1 MKPFFLNS
9 KVHRKQEDPDAPEES
24 MFADREKILIRS
36 GKGGDGHVS
45 FRREKYVPSGG
56 PDGGNGG
63 KGGDV
68 IFVVDKGM
76 DTLFTYKHKYRF
88 SAGDGKEGGKAR
100 MTGAGG
106 KDIIIPVPEGT
117 VIRDSASGK
126 VIADMSNG
134 NERQV
139 ILRGG
144 DGGRGNMNYATSRM
158 QAPQYAQPGRP
169 AMELEVILELKLV
182 ADVGL
187 VGLPNAGKST
197 FLSRTTNAVP
207 KIADYPFTTIEPY
220 LGVVDFGDGTG
231 FVIADM
237 PGLIEGASDGAGLGH
252 RFLRHIERTRVLL
265 QIVDAAGTEGRD
277 PLDDIRVIRE
287 ELRKY
292 GGMEEKPLIIAAN
305 KVDSIPEGDDILER
319 IRAEYENENCRV
331 FAISAAT
338 GEGVKELL
346 RYIYEVLK
354 TAPKAVVFEQEF
366 FPEDVLITE
375 DLPYTIEI
383 KHGKTDEYIVEGPKI
398 EKMLGYTNLESE
410 KGFAYFQRFLH
421 KTGII
426 DDLKAKGIQEGDTV
440 RMYGHAFEYYEEGD
454 KAEREDLS

>member
-1 MKPFFLNS
+1 
-9 KVHRKQEDPDAPEES
+9 
-24 MFADREKILIRS
+24 MFADRERIMIRS

-45 FRREKYVPSGG
+45 FRREKYVPNGG

-68 IFVVDKGM
+68 IFEVDTGM
-76 DTLFTYKHKYRF
+76 DTLYTYKHKYRF

-106 KDIIIPVPEGT
+106 ADLVLKVPEGT
-117 VIRDSASGK
+117 VVKDASSGR
-126 VIADMSNG
+126 VIADLSLDNR
-134 NERQV
+134 RQV
-139 ILRGG
+139 VLRGG

-158 QAPQYAQPGRP
+158 QAPRYAQPGKP

-197 FLSRTTNAVP
+197 FLSCTTNAVP

-220 LGVVDFGDGTG
+220 LGVVDFGDGSG

-237 PGLIEGASDGAGLGH
+237 PGLIEGAADDAGLGH
-252 RFLRHIERTRVLL
+252 TFLRHIERTRILL
-265 QIVDAAGTEGRD
+265 QLVDGSGIEGRD

-287 ELRKY
+287 ELAKY
-292 GGMEEKPLIIAAN
+292 SGMEDKPIVLAVNKCDAIAE
-305 KVDSIPEGDDILER
+305 DSDTVSR
-319 IRAEYENENCRV
+319 IRAAYETEENKV
-331 FAISAAT
+331 FEISAAT

-346 RYIYEVLK
+346 AYLYELLRT
-354 TAPKAVVFEQEF
+354 TAPKIVTYEQTY
-366 FPEDVLITE
+366 FPELELSEE

-383 KHGKTDEYIVEGPKI
+383 EEGDPPVYRVEGPRI

-410 KGFAYFQRFLH
+410 KGFAFFQRFLH
-421 KTGII
+421 NTGII
-426 DDLKAKGIQEGDTV
+426 KELKDKGIKDGDTV
-440 RMYGHAFEYYEEGD
+440 RMYGHAFDYYEEG
-454 KAEREDLS
+454 

>member
-1 MKPFFLNS
+1 MYHAKE
-9 KVHRKQEDPDAPEES
+9 KT

-36 GKGGDGHVS
+36 GKGGDGHIS
-45 FRREKYVPSGG
+45 FRREKYVPNGG

-68 IFVVDKGM
+68 IFEVDSGM

-106 KDIIIPVPEGT
+106 ADLVLRVPKGT
-117 VIRDSASGK
+117 VVKEAASGK
-126 VIADMSNG
+126 VIADLS
-134 NERQV
+134 EDHQREIV
-139 ILRGG
+139 LRGG
-144 DGGRGNMNYATSRM
+144 EGGRGNMNYATSRM
-158 QAPQYAQPGRP
+158 QAPRYAQPGKP
-169 AMELEVILELKLV
+169 ALEVEVILELKLV

-220 LGVVDFGDGTG
+220 LGVVDFHDGSG

-237 PGLIEGASDGAGLGH
+237 PGLIEGASEGAGLGH
-252 RFLRHIERTRVLL
+252 RFLRHIERTRILL
-265 QIVDAAGTEGRD
+265 QLVDGAGTEGRD
-277 PLDDIRVIRE
+277 PVEDVRIIRE
-287 ELRKY
+287 ELAKY
-292 GGMEEKPLIIAAN
+292 GGMEDKPIVLAVN
-305 KVDSIPEGDDILER
+305 KCDAIDPEDDVLKR
-319 IRAEYENENCRV
+319 LRDAYETEQGKV

-346 RYIYEVLK
+346 AYLYELLQT
-354 TAPKAVVFEQEF
+354 TAPKLVTYEQEYY
-366 FPEDVLITE
+366 PELELSDE
-375 DLPYTIEI
+375 ALPYTIEI
-383 KHGKTDEYIVEGPKI
+383 EEGDPPVYRVEGPRI

-410 KGFAYFQRFLH
+410 KGFAFFQRFLH
-421 KTGII
+421 NTGII
-426 DDLKAKGIQEGDTV
+426 KELKAKGIQEGDTV
-440 RMYGHAFEYYEEGD
+440 RMYGHAFDYYEED
-454 KAEREDLS
+454 K